1 MATYTIDEGSME
13 LVVSLPANHPLGGL
27 SVESGLALSLVK
39 IKYNECIYFPELIA
53 ISNVC
58 SMQQTPEILIRTNN
72 ASFLW
77 TMQKQ
82 LVEHMI
88 NEQE

>member
-1 MATYTIDEGSME
+1 ME

-27 SVESGLALSLVK
+27 TVESGLALSLVK
-39 IKYNECIYFPELIA
+39 IKYNECIYFPEIIA

-58 SMQQTPEILIRTNN
+58 SMQQTPKIIIQTNN
-72 ASFLW
+72 ARFLW
-77 TMQKQ
+77 SMLKQ

-88 NEQE
+88 NDQE